1 MADSNITKQALAN
14 ALKELLEDRSFD
26 KICVSDICDRC
37 GMSRKSFYYHFRDK
51 YDLVNW
57 IFDTDVMELNRIHCL
72 DARMLSP
79 SFEERW
85 QNIEVICRYFYS
97 NRAFYRRVLHVEDEN
112 AFSVHF
118 RDFIRPL
125 FRLQV
130 EKLLGMEDVPELAYD
145 FVADGVICAIERW
158 LRDKNGISAEEFMHI
173 LKKLI
178 QILYLG
184 LERSIVSDPKWVD

>member
-1 MADSNITKQALAN
+1 MADSNITKQTLAN
-14 ALKELLEDRSFD
+14 ALKELLEDQSFD
-26 KICVSDICDRC
+26 KICVSNICDRC

-57 IFDTDVMELNRIHCL
+57 IFDTDFVELNRIHCL

-85 QNIEVICRYFYS
+85 QNIEVICTYFYN
-97 NRAFYRRVLHVEDEN
+97 NRVFYRRVLHMDGEN
-112 AFSVHF
+112 AFSAHF
-118 RDFIRPL
+118 RDFVRPL

-130 EKLLGMEDVPELAYD
+130 EKLLGMQDVPELAYD
-145 FVADGVICAIERW
+145 FVADGVIRAIERG
-158 LRDKNGISAEEFMHI
+158 LLDKNGISVEEFMDI

-178 QILYLG
+178 RILYLG
-184 LERSIVSDPKWVD
+184 LERNVVSDPQWLN